1 MRVAFHRSRDVRARP
16 TLSNDS
22 AERRDARGP
31 TPIAGIH
38 NATRRRKREGNAP
51 VAPDGVLAAARGAT
65 VDMEV
70 IMKADILRLWSGR
83 RV

>member
-31 TPIAGIH
+31 PIAGIH